1 MMFRFVIG
9 VVMAIVGFIIT
20 VLGRYKRYED
30 ELPLIIT
37 LFMVIIGITLVMV
50 GVVITRLA
58 WITILAN
65 TMSDILPTVVGIIH

>member
-30 ELPLIIT
+30 ELPLVIT
-37 LFMVIIGITLVMV
+37 LLMVIIGITLVMV

-58 WITILAN
+58 WLTILAS
-65 TMSDILPTVVGIIH
+65 TMSDILPTVIGIIH